1 MNKLKSSIQTLT
13 KSAHPL
19 GKLMDF
25 LQEDVDSMQVGL
37 TPPPGPARLNIIF
50 DQRELEQ
57 WKGENQSLSLQLK
70 KEESLTAQTLQ
81 PLAATLEDLTAAV
94 NDQLDKI
101 SLVKSNILKNET
113 KIEKMVSSI
122 GLAHK

>member
-1 MNKLKSSIQTLT
+1 M
-13 KSAHPL
+13 
-19 GKLMDF
+19 
-25 LQEDVDSMQVGL
+25 
-37 TPPPGPARLNIIF
+37 LNIIF

-57 WKGENQSLSLQLK
+57 WKGENQSLSLQLR

-81 PLAATLEDLTAAV
+81 PLAATLEELTAAV
-94 NDQLDKI
+94 NDELDRI
-101 SLVKSNILKNET
+101 SLVKSNLLKNEA

>member
-1 MNKLKSSIQTLT
+1 M
-13 KSAHPL
+13 
-19 GKLMDF
+19 
-25 LQEDVDSMQVGL
+25 
-37 TPPPGPARLNIIF
+37 
-50 DQRELEQ
+50 
-57 WKGENQSLSLQLK
+57 K

-81 PLAATLEDLTAAV
+81 PLSMTLEELTAAV

-101 SLVKSNILKNET
+101 SLVKSNILKNED

>member
-1 MNKLKSSIQTLT
+1 MSVT
-13 KSAHPL
+13 
-19 GKLMDF
+19 
-25 LQEDVDSMQVGL
+25 
-37 TPPPGPARLNIIF
+37 IF
-50 DQRELEQ
+50 VQRELEQ
-57 WKGENQSLSLQLK
+57 WKEENQSLALQLK

-81 PLAATLEDLTAAV
+81 PLSGTLEELTAAV

-101 SLVKSNILKNET
+101 SLVKSNILKNED